1 MIRTQ
6 DEEGTTIWKRRKDLE
21 FYNKRKYMLN
31 KLLMLAF
38 AALVSYNVVAQT
50 YEGKYLEANYDESK
64 VPEYKLPDLLSS
76 FEGKRI
82 KTVEDWEKFR
92 RQEIIDFFAQNMF
105 GEVPTPSSSIKKT
118 FKLISED
125 QTIFNGLCTRKDVLI
140 TFENETGKVTI
151 PLVLFVP
158 TNSKDKVPVI
168 LLANGDDIKQKGLKL
183 NNPQSYGKTVNGIPL
198 HQLMSRGIGVATVD
212 YKAFGIDSG
221 NIEGKVSGGISKLYF
236 KDGQEFT
243 KENEWGMIA
252 IWAYAL
258 RAGMDYLETDEDLQ
272 ENQVATLGCSISG
285 KVALW
290 AAITDT
296 RFAMTL
302 LATAGHGGDAIWR
315 REYGET
321 LQNMCDYLPTW
332 ICRNANKYAKNVQA
346 LPVDQH
352 SLLATMAPRPFYVSN
367 AQHDLWADQ
376 RGQWIGTY
384 NASPSYMLYNKKV
397 AFTSE
402 KQPAINKPIIKS
414 MIGYHVRSGVHGLE
428 LYDWEQYMKFIE
440 YHFLNI
446 EPRGVE
452 EVYK

>member
-1 MIRTQ
+1 LETTQ
-6 DEEGTTIWKRRKDLE
+6 KLKI
-21 FYNKRKYMLN
+21 NKRKFMMN

-38 AALVSYNVVAQT
+38 TAFVSYNGVAQN
-50 YEGKYLEANYDESK
+50 YKGKYLEANYDESK
-64 VPEYKLPDLLSS
+64 VPEYNLPDVLSS
-76 FEGKRI
+76 FEGNSI
-82 KTVEDWEKFR
+82 ITVEEWEEFR
-92 RQEIIDFFAQNMF
+92 RPEIVDFFTQNMF
-105 GEVPTPSSSIKKT
+105 GEVPTPSSPIKKS

-125 QTIFNGLCTRKDVLI
+125 QTILNGLCTRKDVLI
-140 TFENETGKVTI
+140 SFENETRIVSM

-168 LLANGDDIKQKGLKL
+168 LLANGGDIKRKRLKL
-183 NNPQSYGKTVNGIPL
+183 NSPQSYGKTENGIPL

-212 YKAFGIDSG
+212 YKAFGIDRG
-221 NIEGKVSGGISKLYF
+221 DTGGRVSGGISNLYF

-258 RAGMDYLETDEDLQ
+258 RAGMDYLETDKDVQ
-272 ENQVATLGCSISG
+272 ENQVATLGCSIGG

-290 AAITDT
+290 AAVTDT
-296 RFAMTL
+296 RFGMTL

-332 ICRNANKYAKNVQA
+332 ICRNANKYAQNVHA

-352 SLLATMAPRPFYVSN
+352 SLLATIAPRPFYVSN

-376 RGQWIGTY
+376 KGEWIGTY
-384 NASPSYMLYNKKV
+384 NAAPSYKLYNKDV

-402 KQPAINKPIIKS
+402 IQPAINQPIIKS
-414 MIGYHVRSGVHGLE
+414 TIGYHVRSGVHGLE

-446 EPRGVE
+446 EPRSVE

>member
-1 MIRTQ
+1 M
-6 DEEGTTIWKRRKDLE
+6 
-21 FYNKRKYMLN
+21 N

-38 AALVSYNVVAQT
+38 AALVSYNVAAQT
-50 YEGKYLEANYDESK
+50 YEGKFLEANYDESK
-64 VPEYKLPDLLSS
+64 VPEYDLPDVLSS
-76 FEGKRI
+76 FDGKSI
-82 KTVEDWEKFR
+82 TTIEDWENLR
-92 RQEIIDFFAQNMF
+92 GPEIVDFFTQNMF
-105 GEVPTPSSSIKKT
+105 GEVPTPSSSIKKS

-125 QTIFNGLCTRKDVLI
+125 QPIFNGLCTRKDVLI
-140 TFENETGKVTI
+140 TFENEVGKVTM

-168 LLANGDDIKQKGLKL
+168 LLANGSDIKQKKLKL
-183 NNPQSYGKTVNGIPL
+183 NNSQSYGQTQNGIPL
-198 HQLMSRGIGVATVD
+198 HQLMTRGIGVATLD
-212 YKAFGIDSG
+212 YQAFGVDNG
-221 NIEGKVSGGISKLYF
+221 NKEGKVSGGISNLFF

-258 RAGMDYLETDEDLQ
+258 RAGMDYLETDAAVQED
-272 ENQVATLGCSISG
+272 QVAALGCSIGG

-290 AAITDT
+290 ATVTDT

-321 LQNMCDYLPTW
+321 LQNMCDHLPTW
-332 ICRNANKYAKNVQA
+332 VCRNANQYAKNVHA
-346 LPVDQH
+346 MPVDQH
-352 SLLATMAPRPFYVSN
+352 SLLATMAPRPIYVSN

-376 RGQWIGTY
+376 KGQWIGTY
-384 NASPSYMLYNKKV
+384 NAAPSYQLYKKDV

-402 KQPAINKPIIKS
+402 KQPAINHPIIKS
-414 MIGYHVRSGVHGLE
+414 TIGYHVRSGVHGLE
-428 LYDWEQYMKFIE
+428 LYDWEQYMRFIE

-446 EPRGVE
+446 EPRSAE

>member
-1 MIRTQ
+1 MMH
-6 DEEGTTIWKRRKDLE
+6 K
-21 FYNKRKYMLN
+21 F
-31 KLLMLAF
+31 LMLAF
-38 AALVSYNVVAQT
+38 ATFVSCNVAAQT

-64 VPEYKLPDLLSS
+64 VPKYELPDVLSS
-76 FEGKRI
+76 FEGDRI

-92 RQEIIDFFAQNMF
+92 RPEIVDFFAQNLF
-105 GEVPTPSSSIKKT
+105 GEVPTPSDPIKKM
-118 FKLISED
+118 FKLVSED

-140 TFENETGKVTI
+140 TFENNFGKVSM

-168 LLANGDDIKQKGLKL
+168 LLANGSDIKRTGLKL
-183 NNPQSYGKTVNGIPL
+183 NSPQRYGETANGIPL
-198 HQLMSRGIGVATVD
+198 HQLIKRGIGLATVD
-212 YKAFGIDSG
+212 YQAFGIDSG
-221 NIEGKVSGGISKLYF
+221 NKEGKVSGGISDLFF
-236 KDGQEFT
+236 KEGQEFT

-258 RAGMDYLETDEDLQ
+258 RAGMDYLVTDKDVR
-272 ENQVATLGCSISG
+272 ENQVATLGSSIGG

-290 AAITDT
+290 AAVTDM
-296 RFAMTL
+296 RFGMSI

-332 ICRNANKYAKNVQA
+332 ICRNANKYAKNVHA

-376 RGQWIGTY
+376 KGQWIGTY
-384 NASPSYMLYNKKV
+384 NAAPSYRLYKKDL

-402 KQPAINKPIIKS
+402 KQPAINQPIIKGT
-414 MIGYHVRSGVHGLE
+414 IGYHVRSGVHGLE

-440 YHFLNI
+440 YHFLDI
-446 EPRGVE
+446 EPRSVE

>member
-1 MIRTQ
+1 M
-6 DEEGTTIWKRRKDLE
+6 
-21 FYNKRKYMLN
+21 MN
-31 KLLMLAF
+31 KLLILAF
-38 AALVSYNVVAQT
+38 ATFVSSNVAAQT
-50 YEGKYLEANYDESK
+50 YEGKFLEANYDESK
-64 VPEYKLPDLLSS
+64 VPEYNLPDVLTS

-92 RQEIIDFFAQNMF
+92 RQEIVDFFTQNMY
-105 GEVPTPSSSIKKT
+105 GEVPTPASSIKKS

-125 QTIFNGLCTRKDVLI
+125 PTIFNGLCTRKDVLI
-140 TFENETGKVTI
+140 TFENEIGKVTM

-158 TNSKDKVPVI
+158 ANSKDKVPLI
-168 LLANGDDIKQKGLKL
+168 LLATGSDIKRTGIKL
-183 NNPQSYGKTVNGIPL
+183 NDSQRYGETNNGIPL
-198 HQLMSRGIGVATVD
+198 HQLMMRGIGVAIVD
-212 YKAFGIDSG
+212 YQAFGVDPG
-221 NIEGKVSGGISKLYF
+221 NKEGKVSGGISDLFF
-236 KDGQEFT
+236 KEGQAFT

-258 RAGMDYLETDEDLQ
+258 RAGMDYLETDEAVR
-272 ENQVATLGCSISG
+272 ETQVATLGSSIGG

-290 AAITDT
+290 AAVTDT
-296 RFAMTL
+296 RFGMTL

-332 ICRNANKYAKNVQA
+332 ICRNANKYASNVHD

-376 RGQWIGTY
+376 KGQWIGTY
-384 NASPSYMLYNKKV
+384 NAAPAYQLYQKEV

-402 KQPAINKPIIKS
+402 KQPAINQPIIKS
-414 MIGYHVRSGVHGLE
+414 TIGYHVRSGVHGLE

-446 EPRGVE
+446 EPRSVE